1 MRKEDN
7 SKLDAVQ
14 GKKNEICMVCGQLL
28 LIHLAIFS
36 SGYCKPGTW
45 LKT

>member
-7 SKLDAVQ
+7 SELDTVQ
-14 GKKNEICMVCGQLL
+14 GKTNKIFMVCGQLL
-28 LIHLAIFS
+28 LIHLTLFS